1 MRARRCVYFPG
12 CFEKKN
18 AWSSSG
24 IIHLDNLK
32 ELAKKFRLHKSIP
45 NFFRDYTTEDS
56 LVAVLKR
63 YVRNNAAFLSLA
75 PSSVARARR
84 SGGGHP
90 QTDTAVEASGAES
103 GGGGG
108 GGGGGSSD
116 APQAIGKSSSI
127 DSASLLDSGASLGS
141 GGMHGMADDAS
152 SVLPTKTAAFGD
164 SDHHQPQHRMPA
176 GTPAGISSSE
186 ALHTGGAGAS
196 GASTGQ
202 VSRASGP
209 NTTASIGQHTK
220 GSLRGHRPSDSS
232 APRRP
237 TQPKRPAKVGRTGY
251 LELVLC
257 HSFDTSNLYA
267 V

>member
-1 MRARRCVYFPG
+1 MSVLSG

-24 IIHLDNLK
+24 TIHLDNLK

-90 QTDTAVEASGAES
+90 QTDTAVEASGVES
-103 GGGGG
+103 GGG

-116 APQAIGKSSSI
+116 APQVIGKSSSI

-141 GGMHGMADDAS
+141 GGLHGMADDAS

-164 SDHHQPQHRMPA
+164 SDHHQPQHRMSA
-176 GTPAGISSSE
+176 GTPAGIMSSE
-186 ALHTGGAGAS
+186 ALHSGGAGAS

-202 VSRASGP
+202 VSRASGN
-209 NTTASIGQHTK
+209 NTNASVGQHTK

-232 APRRP
+232 APHRP
-237 TQPKRPAKVGRTGY
+237 TQPKRPAKVERTGY
-251 LELVLC
+251 LKLVLC
-257 HSFDTSNLYA
+257 HNVDDSSPYA